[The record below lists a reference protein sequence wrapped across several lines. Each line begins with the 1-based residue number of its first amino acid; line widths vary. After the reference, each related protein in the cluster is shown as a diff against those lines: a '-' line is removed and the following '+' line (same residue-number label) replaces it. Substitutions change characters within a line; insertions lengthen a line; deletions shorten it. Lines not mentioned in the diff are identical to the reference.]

1 MNLTSKNKIILTI
14 VAFLLF
20 IVLMVVFVVDPL
32 YQKIRNNS
40 QDVLFQKQKLAVL
53 ESKINSLEKFKII
66 YKNLEEILIKIEDL
80 FTDPEVPVGFIA
92 FLENTADESQLT
104 IKISP
109 AALSKSEQDPWP
121 SLGFRVS
128 SKDDFPNF
136 LKFLEKVE
144 NSHYLIEFQ
153 NLSVDSLSGSSL
165 LIKVFTE

>member
-14 VAFLLF
+14 IAFLLL
-20 IVLMVVFVVDPL
+20 IALIVVFGVNPL

-66 YKNLEEILIKIEDL
+66 YKDLEEIIIKIEDL
-80 FTDPEVPVGFIA
+80 FADPKVPVGFIT
-92 FLENTADESQLT
+92 FLENTAEESQLS

-109 AALSKSEQDPWP
+109 VTLSKSEQDPWP
-121 SLGFRVS
+121 SLGFRVA
-128 SKDDFPNF
+128 SKGDFPDF
-136 LKFLEKVE
+136 LKFLEKLE

-153 NLSVDSLSGSSL
+153 DLSVDSLSRSSL

>member
-14 VAFLLF
+14 VAFLLL
-20 IVLMVVFVVDPL
+20 IVLMVVFAVNPL

-53 ESKINSLEKFKII
+53 ESEINSLEKFKII

-80 FTDPEVPVGFIA
+80 FTDPEVPVGFIT
-92 FLENTADESQLT
+92 FLENTAEESQLT

-109 AALSKSEQDPWP
+109 VALQKSEEDPWP
-121 SLGFRVS
+121 SLGFRVA
-128 SKDDFPNF
+128 SKGSFPDF
-136 LKFLEKVE
+136 LKFLEKLE
-144 NSHYLIEFQ
+144 NSHYLVEFQ
-153 NLSVDSLSGSSL
+153 SLSVNSLSGSSL